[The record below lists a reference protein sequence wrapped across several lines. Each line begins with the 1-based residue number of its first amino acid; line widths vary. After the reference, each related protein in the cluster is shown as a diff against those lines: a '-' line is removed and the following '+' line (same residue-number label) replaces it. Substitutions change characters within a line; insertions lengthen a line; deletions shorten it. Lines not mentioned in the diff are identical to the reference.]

1 MSISSPAADGH
12 AHFAARASSIPRV
25 VDGLLLATV
34 FVITFA
40 KVRWTVG
47 NADVNISDITASLF
61 VVAFLAIRIEQA
73 DARLPR
79 ASLVLGAFF
88 ATLALVY
95 LIGFFNLDTAA
106 DRDQFFKGF
115 VKFVIHFSFLTAAV
129 AHLSRRSEG
138 FYWKALGWFIAGLT
152 ANSLYGLLQLG
163 LAETSG
169 GNLDQILLSPIGS
182 YQRGGINIFGAV
194 DGANVYRTNA
204 LTGDPN
210 HLGIMLIIPL
220 LIILPL
226 YLRLER
232 GHRLRAP
239 LGLVLAFLAFIEL
252 TTLSRSGMLGLAAG
266 LLVLALPYRHRLVSI
281 RFLAP
286 LVALLVVVGAIVS
299 QRTSFFE
306 SVLRSRTSFGGN
318 SSRVHIEI
326 YELLPPVLDQHPF
339 FGLGLNTF
347 STFFE
352 FVTGRTNF
360 GPHSYYVSLL
370 TETGIIGTA
379 VFAAFIV
386 YLFVRLGALRALG
399 RALNRAGDNL
409 AARVS
414 PLAWGM
420 TAALVGTLV
429 ANAFYLTLQFH
440 YFFVFS
446 MLIVAA
452 PIVFA
457 RSSRSPVELDIP

>member
-1 MSISSPAADGH
+1 MSVISPTAGGQPR
-12 AHFAARASSIPRV
+12 FATRASSLPRV

-61 VVAFLAIRIEQA
+61 VVAFLAARIERS
-73 DARLPR
+73 DTRLPR

-88 ATLALVY
+88 AALALVY

-106 DRDQFFKGF
+106 DREQFFKGF
-115 VKFVIHFSFLTAAV
+115 VKFVIHFSFLIAAV
-129 AHLSRRSEG
+129 AHLARRSEG
-138 FYWKALGWFIAGLT
+138 FYWKALGWFVAGIA
-152 ANSLYGLLQLG
+152 ANSIYGVFQLG
-163 LAETSG
+163 LAETAG
-169 GNLDQILLSPIGS
+169 GNLDQIVLSPIGS

-220 LIILPL
+220 LVILPL

-239 LGLVLAFLAFIEL
+239 LGILLAFLAFIEL

-266 LLVLALPYRHRLVSI
+266 LLVLALPYRHRLVTT

-286 LVALLVVVGAIVS
+286 LMALLVAVGAVVA

-306 SVLRSRTSFGGN
+306 NVFRSRTSVGGN
-318 SSRVHIEI
+318 SSRIHIEI
-326 YELLPPVLDQHPF
+326 YELLPPVLEVHPF

-360 GPHSYYVSLL
+360 GPHSYYISLL

-379 VFAAFIV
+379 AFVAFLV
-386 YLFVRLGALRALG
+386 YLFIRLGALRAIG
-399 RALNRAGDNL
+399 RALSRAGDGL

-414 PLAWGM
+414 PLGWGM

-446 MLIVAA
+446 VLIVAA
-452 PIVFA
+452 PIVF
-457 RSSRSPVELDIP
+457 SRNGTQPVADASP